1 MPSANRVQVN
11 YDELLVLKDRFAR
24 ASDTVNTMLSNITR
38 RMDVLENT
46 WVGRGRDTFFS
57 EMQSD
62 VLPAINRLINAL
74 NQASAE
80 IQRTSDQ
87 ARQAEEGAAGY
98 FRQG

>member
-1 MPSANRVQVN
+1 MPSANKVQVDF
-11 YDELLVLKDRFAR
+11 DELLVIKDRFAR

-46 WVGRGRDTFFS
+46 WSGRGRDAFFN

-80 IQRTSDQ
+80 IQRTADH
-87 ARQAEEGAAGY
+87 ARQAEEGAANY
-98 FRQG
+98 FRRS